1 MSVLKYYRIA
11 FSKNPSKILRR
22 VFECIICLVS
32 RRFTAKCIQLPY
44 TVLVLIKLTKFA
56 VALRLRIGSCKLIF
70 LHYFTFFAKFTNVV
84 HSNEPGETPSN
95 SASHLAPN
103 YVQRS

>member
-44 TVLVLIKLTKFA
+44 TTFSGQDPDQALFIYNWFRESILTVKRVCMRA
-56 VALRLRIGSCKLIF
+56 VF
-70 LHYFTFFAKFTNVV
+70 
-84 HSNEPGETPSN
+84 
-95 SASHLAPN
+95 
-103 YVQRS
+103 